1 MEIQSNQLDERLLAL
16 AHDFQTRYDAIEAQ
30 VLALRPVTDALL
42 SRLGHRRSRSSHPHT
57 RSPPRDTSDP
67 RDPRDPRASDPRA
80 NNIDNDPSISD
91 LISCASHG
99 IASNVPYLDWTI
111 SEYSPVGFSAN
122 VTGSNGS
129 LAGNNTLGN
138 GNPGGWWIGNA
149 GGHTTLAQ
157 TSLGKLTCKHVV
169 GTSPVSTKARPMD
182 SDELMQHLAECAPPM
197 PFLQNAVTQVHVA
210 QVPVFSFDGP
220 EMNESQSSVCATPC
234 DSVEGTSDIIGGRRN
249 SGSTDGFSHTAE
261 PSSQTNSAFGNNPEL
276 DAPQILVND
285 ELNNLTLDALPD
297 AGKMTS
303 ACDPA
308 LVKIDVLSPPTKC
321 AEDFQ
326 PNDPN
331 WRSTLLR
338 VGTKFERRASVI
350 TTAIASAV
358 DNATATP
365 KYNTKGSVLSD
376 LELLVDDD
384 QESQPQLAKS
394 GSLPVSGGRNKRQ
407 VFKAGLNSMSEFSVD
422 WDFGMSVI
430 YVATLWLIPFAFG
443 FALAIP
449 GAFSAVVT
457 TLFGLDTVI
466 SFTTLRT
473 TNPAMQALKS
483 PTLKD
488 WQLHYL
494 KHGLLIDVITTIPLE
509 IISVPLAP
517 ASILWLIK
525 LLRLYK
531 LPQIMSVS
539 PWYLKA
545 LKSLTTFFGIGH
557 SVAVIFPLFFIFCA
571 FLHLQSCALFFMAR
585 VYPSSDWDVIS
596 DTLPS
601 LFDQYTW
608 ALYFAVGN
616 TFPLSYKTRY
626 SAEKWVVLVFVITG
640 ASIYASILGTIS
652 SLAMGVD
659 ASGRLF
665 KQKLDEVHEYVR
677 WKELGPA
684 THQKLLKYYEL
695 KYRGKFFEES
705 SLLHD
710 MNDSLRM
717 EIATH
722 NCRQLISKV
731 SFLRR
736 DEHDGRD
743 DLFIGRIAQA
753 LTTCYYVPGDVVFTQ
768 GEMAN
773 EMYFIMS
780 GCVHV
785 IVEEKR
791 VATFKDGA
799 FFGEISL
806 MGNIPRTATVQAA
819 TATMLYKLTR
829 DAFTAIVREFD
840 DVKQKI
846 DAIYADRMEK
856 IRREEEMRKLKL
868 LKGVSTSAHF
878 LNRNEN
884 DGLDEEFQS
893 RLSKLF
899 KPILIKQGQ
908 VIFTRGEIGKE
919 MYFISQGTVEVL
931 IGPSNR
937 NELSAGSFF
946 GEIALI
952 DNLPRSATV
961 IAKTSCVLYKLTR
974 TAYSSILTDFPSMK
988 EKINVA
994 YTARKKSK

>member
-1 MEIQSNQLDERLLAL
+1 
-16 AHDFQTRYDAIEAQ
+16 
-30 VLALRPVTDALL
+30 
-42 SRLGHRRSRSSHPHT
+42 
-57 RSPPRDTSDP
+57 
-67 RDPRDPRASDPRA
+67 
-80 NNIDNDPSISD
+80 
-91 LISCASHG
+91 
-99 IASNVPYLDWTI
+99 
-111 SEYSPVGFSAN
+111 
-122 VTGSNGS
+122 
-129 LAGNNTLGN
+129 
-138 GNPGGWWIGNA
+138 
-149 GGHTTLAQ
+149 
-157 TSLGKLTCKHVV
+157 
-169 GTSPVSTKARPMD
+169 
-182 SDELMQHLAECAPPM
+182 
-197 PFLQNAVTQVHVA
+197 
-210 QVPVFSFDGP
+210 
-220 EMNESQSSVCATPC
+220 
-234 DSVEGTSDIIGGRRN
+234 
-249 SGSTDGFSHTAE
+249 
-261 PSSQTNSAFGNNPEL
+261 
-276 DAPQILVND
+276 
-285 ELNNLTLDALPD
+285 
-297 AGKMTS
+297 
-303 ACDPA
+303 
-308 LVKIDVLSPPTKC
+308 
-321 AEDFQ
+321 
-326 PNDPN
+326 
-331 WRSTLLR
+331 
-338 VGTKFERRASVI
+338 
-350 TTAIASAV
+350 
-358 DNATATP
+358 
-365 KYNTKGSVLSD
+365 
-376 LELLVDDD
+376 
-384 QESQPQLAKS
+384 
-394 GSLPVSGGRNKRQ
+394 
-407 VFKAGLNSMSEFSVD
+407 
-422 WDFGMSVI
+422 
-430 YVATLWLIPFAFG
+430 
-443 FALAIP
+443 
-449 GAFSAVVT
+449 
-457 TLFGLDTVI
+457 
-466 SFTTLRT
+466 
-473 TNPAMQALKS
+473 
-483 PTLKD
+483 
-488 WQLHYL
+488 
-494 KHGLLIDVITTIPLE
+494 
-509 IISVPLAP
+509 
-517 ASILWLIK
+517 
-525 LLRLYK
+525 
-531 LPQIMSVS
+531 
-539 PWYLKA
+539 
-545 LKSLTTFFGIGH
+545 
-557 SVAVIFPLFFIFCA
+557 
-571 FLHLQSCALFFMAR
+571 
-585 VYPSSDWDVIS
+585 
-596 DTLPS
+596 
-601 LFDQYTW
+601 
-608 ALYFAVGN
+608 
-616 TFPLSYKTRY
+616 
-626 SAEKWVVLVFVITG
+626 
-640 ASIYASILGTIS
+640 
-652 SLAMGVD
+652 MGVD

-665 KQKLDEVHEYVR
+665 KQKLDEVREYVR
-677 WKELGPA
+677 WKELGPT

-753 LTTCYYVPGDVVFTQ
+753 LTTCYYVPGDVIFTQ

-829 DAFTAIVREFD
+829 DAFTAILREFD

-856 IRREEEMRKLKL
+856 IRREEEARKLKL
-868 LKGVSTSAHF
+868 LKGVSNSAHF

-931 IGPSNR
+931 IGPGNR

-974 TAYSSILTDFPSMK
+974 TAYSSILTDFPTMK

>member
-1 MEIQSNQLDERLLAL
+1 MEIQSSQLDERLLAL
-16 AHDFQTRYDAIEAQ
+16 AHDFQTRYDAIETQ
-30 VLALRPVTDALL
+30 VLALRPVADALL
-42 SRLGHRRSRSSHPHT
+42 SRLGHRYTRSSHPRTH
-57 RSPPRDTSDP
+57 SPP
-67 RDPRDPRASDPRA
+67 RDPRDPRACDPRA
-80 NNIDNDPSISD
+80 QTDNSSSSISD

-99 IASNVPYLDWTI
+99 IASNAPYIDWTI

-122 VTGSNGS
+122 INGSTGSI
-129 LAGNNTLGN
+129 AGHNTLGN
-138 GNPGGWWIGNA
+138 TAANAAGGWWMGNT

-157 TSLGKLTCKHVV
+157 TSLGKLTFNQVV
-169 GTSPVSTKARPMD
+169 SSSVSTKARPMD
-182 SDELMQHLAECAPPM
+182 SDQLMQHLTEGAPPM
-197 PFLQNAVTQVHVA
+197 PFLHNPVTQVHVA

-220 EMNESQSSVCATPC
+220 EVNESQSNASDTPC
-234 DSVEGTSDIIGGRRN
+234 GSLQDPSDTNGVRRE
-249 SGSTDGFSHTAE
+249 SASTDGFSHTAE
-261 PSSQTNSAFGNNPEL
+261 PSSQTNSGFGANCTEL
-276 DAPQILVND
+276 ETPQIFVND
-285 ELNNLTLDALPD
+285 ETNNSTLDTLPG
-297 AGKMTS
+297 AGKMNPDG
-303 ACDPA
+303 DPA
-308 LVKIDVLSPPTKC
+308 LVKINVLSPPTKYS
-321 AEDFQ
+321 EDFQ

-338 VGTKFERRASVI
+338 VGNTLERRASVI

-376 LELLVDDD
+376 LDLLVNE
-384 QESQPQLAKS
+384 ESQPQLAKS
-394 GSLPVSGGRNKRQ
+394 GTLPVSVGRNKNH
-407 VFKAGLNSMSEFSVD
+407 VFKVGLNSMSEFSVD

-430 YVATLWLIPFAFG
+430 YVATLWLVPFAVG
-443 FALAIP
+443 FDLAIP
-449 GAFSAVVT
+449 GAFSAIVT

-466 SFTTLRT
+466 SFTTLRM

-494 KHGLLIDVITTIPLE
+494 KHGLLIDVITSIPLE
-509 IISVPLAP
+509 IISIPLAP
-517 ASILWLIK
+517 VSTLWLIK

-571 FLHLQSCALFFMAR
+571 FLHLQACALYFMAR
-585 VYPSSDWDVIS
+585 AFPSPEWDAID
-596 DTLPS
+596 DTLIS

-608 ALYFAVGN
+608 ALYIAVGN

-665 KQKLDEVHEYVR
+665 KQKLDEVREYVR

-753 LTTCYYVPGDVVFTQ
+753 LTTCYYVPGDVIFTQ

-829 DAFTAIVREFD
+829 DAFTAILREFD

-856 IRREEEMRKLKL
+856 IRREEEARKLKL

-931 IGPSNR
+931 IGPGNR

-974 TAYSSILTDFPSMK
+974 TAYSSILTDFPTMK